1 MYGRYTGYARKRY
14 AKPKVG
20 KRKMFGVRTRVNAHK
35 AIIPLYNKV
44 KKIEKTIIQ
53 KRIPLYLMN
62 NAQSITANLTQ
73 PFTIQKLCKF
83 SDDVPI
89 FGTDA
94 NDLEGSKVLFKSITL
109 KMNCNLENLSET
121 EEETTRVEMY
131 IVSLKD
137 EANDIF
143 SVVNGDIT
151 LTSGIHYWQFGP
163 TGIVNGGYTF
173 LNKKYFNIIKHK
185 RFELTNY
192 GASLGS
198 SAAQNTYGT
207 NWHMD
212 CKIPI
217 NKIIRAPLSN
227 STNQTWKT
235 LVCPRDPSE
244 NYYIIWFNDNFSTDG
259 ESPRC
264 NSLALKKFEKLDN

>member
-1 MYGRYTGYARKRY
+1 MVYYGRKKAFRKFGKY
-14 AKPKVG
+14 AKKKTYGKYKKYNVG
-20 KRKMFGVRTRVNAHK
+20 VLAK
-35 AIIPLYNKV
+35 KV
-44 KKIEKTIIQ
+44 KKIQREMTK

-62 NAQSITANLTQ
+62 NGASITSNLTQ
-73 PFTIQKLCKF
+73 PYTIQKLCKF
-83 SDDVPI
+83 SDDTPI

-109 KMNCNLENLSET
+109 KINVDLENLSET
-121 EEETTRVEMY
+121 EEETTRIEMF

-143 SVVNGDIT
+143 NVANGDIT

-163 TGIVNGGYTF
+163 TGVPNGGYAY

-185 RFELTNY
+185 RFQLTNY
-192 GASLGS
+192 GASLAVSG
-198 SAAQNTYGT
+198 AQNEYGS
-207 NWHMD
+207 NWHYD

-217 NKIIRAPLSN
+217 NKVINAPMSN

-235 LVCPRDPSE
+235 LACPRDPSE
-244 NYYIIWFNDNFSTDG
+244 NYYVIWFNDNFTTDG
-259 ESPRC
+259 EFPRSNC
-264 NSLALKKFEKLDN
+264 LALKKFEKLDN